1 MQDAKFD
8 CRELQL
14 EFMRWI
20 NGGYMEA
27 LDEVS
32 FVMSLKNSGDYTAG
46 DAERELIRCGVITAD
61 YAEQAIASPPTLS
74 DPSPQL
80 PFNPR
85 ELYLEFMKWINGGY
99 MEALDEVSFVMS
111 LKNSGDYTAGDAE
124 RELIRCGVITADY
137 SEQAIAR
144 NNPIDHP
151 IDSRGIVSQ
160 HTTLDAGREIP
171 QLPNTGNQM
180 PQSPFTPRELQLEF
194 FRWVGH
200 GYMEALQQVSLL
212 MSIKDSSNHYTLG
225 DAESELLRHG
235 VILNEDAGREIP
247 QLPNTGN
254 QVPQSP
260 FTPREL
266 QLEFFRWV
274 GHGYMEV
281 LQQVSLLMSIKDSSN
296 YYTLGD
302 AESELLRHGII
313 SN

>member
-1 MQDAKFD
+1 MAQDAKFD

-14 EFMRWI
+14 EFMKWI

-74 DPSPQL
+74 DPSPKL

-85 ELYLEFMKWINGGY
+85 ELYLEFMRWIGSGY
-99 MEALDEVSFVMS
+99 IHALDNVNLYMS
-111 LKNSGDYTAGDAE
+111 GGDYTVGQIE
-124 RELIRCGVITADY
+124 RELIRHGVITADY
-137 SEQAIAR
+137 AEQAIAR
-144 NNPIDHP
+144 DNPVDQP
-151 IDSRGIVSQ
+151 RDSRGTISQ

-180 PQSPFTPRELQLEF
+180 PQSPLTPRELQLEF
-194 FRWVGH
+194 SSWVGL
-200 GYMEALQQVSLL
+200 GYMEALQHVSLL
-212 MSIKDSSNHYTLG
+212 MNIKDSSKHYILG
-225 DAESELLRHG
+225 DAESELLRYG
-235 VILNEDAGREIP
+235 IISNEDAGREIP

-254 QVPQSP
+254 QMPQSP
-260 FTPREL
+260 LTPREL
-266 QLEFFRWV
+266 QLEFSSWV
-274 GHGYMEV
+274 GLGYMEA
-281 LQQVSLLMSIKDSSN
+281 LQHISLLMNIKGSPN

-302 AESELLRHGII
+302 AELELLRYGII
-313 SN
+313 SR